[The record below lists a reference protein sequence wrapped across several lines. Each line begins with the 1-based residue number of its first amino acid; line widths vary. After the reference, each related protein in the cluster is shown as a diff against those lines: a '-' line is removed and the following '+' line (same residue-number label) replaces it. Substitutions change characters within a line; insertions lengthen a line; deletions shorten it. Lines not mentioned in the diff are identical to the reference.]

1 MMIKIE
7 NGRLIDPA
15 NDIDK
20 VTNLYIENGVVIAI
34 GDAPAQCQVTQV
46 IDATDQIVCPGIIDL
61 STHLREPGFT
71 HKATIASETN
81 AAASAGITTL
91 VCQPTT
97 KPVIDST
104 AVAELIQDRAKASAK
119 AKVMPIGA
127 LTVNLEGKQLS
138 PMAALTNSGCIA
150 FSNAR
155 STVENSQALLR
166 CLEYAKT
173 HELLVMF
180 NPQDNSLVSNGVMHE
195 GSTSSEM
202 GLIGIPESAE
212 TIEVARCL
220 ILIEQSGVRAH
231 FGQIS
236 CERSISLIAQAR
248 NNGLPVT
255 ADVAIHHLFFTD
267 ENAKG
272 FNSMFHVQ
280 PPLRSQLDRAGL
292 LNAIVTDGIHAIC
305 SDHQPHEDAAKHAP
319 FAATEAGISG
329 LETLLPLGL
338 QLVEQGLI
346 SLSQLIEKLTSSP
359 AKILQIES
367 GALHIGAAADITIF
381 DQSHSWEVDADS
393 LNSAGKNSIFI
404 GSTLKG
410 KVTHTLLDGKL
421 VYKHS
426 L

>member
-1 MMIKIE
+1 MIKIE
-7 NGRLIDPA
+7 NGRVIDPA
-15 NDIDK
+15 NEIDS
-20 VTNLYIENGVVIAI
+20 VTDLYIEDGLIVAI
-34 GDAPAQCQVTQV
+34 GDAPTGNKTTQI
-46 IDATDQIVCPGIIDL
+46 IDATGQIVCPGLIDL
-61 STHLREPGFT
+61 SVHLREPGFT

-91 VCQPTT
+91 ICQPTT

-104 AVAELIQDRAKASAK
+104 AVAELILDRAKASAK
-119 AKVMPIGA
+119 AKVRPIGA

-138 PMAALTNSGCIA
+138 PMAALTSSGCIA

-155 STVENSQALLR
+155 ATVENSQTLLR

-173 HELLVMF
+173 HELLVIF
-180 NPQDNSLVSNGVMHE
+180 NPQDNSLVANGVMHE

-202 GLIGIPESAE
+202 GLVGISESAE

-236 CERSISLIAQAR
+236 CERSINLIVQAR
-248 NNGLPVT
+248 NNGLQVS

-292 LNAIVTDGIHAIC
+292 LNALVTDGIQAIC
-305 SDHQPHEDAAKHAP
+305 SDHQPHEEAAKHAP

-329 LETLLPLGL
+329 IETLLPLGL

-359 AKILQIES
+359 AKILQLDAGS
-367 GALHIGAAADITIF
+367 LQVGATADITIF
-381 DQSHSWEVDADS
+381 DQSQNWTVSQET
-393 LNSAGKNSIFI
+393 LISAGKNSIFM

-410 KVTHTLLDGKL
+410 KVTHTFLDGEL
-421 VYKHS
+421 IYKY
-426 L
+426 LT